1 MAMIL
6 LAEDEAVLRMLIGDT
21 LEDEGHLLDIACD
34 GEEALQKISHNQYD
48 LLILDYMMPK
58 LTGFEVLTRMKQM
71 TDKQAAAG
79 ARSQGGGHARMTR
92 LRKYVR
98 ESITRRSNR
107 LSPIFSAICS
117 RPLPATRRQAIL
129 KLCASS
135 RPAA

>member
-1 MAMIL
+1 MEEEKMAMIL

-71 TDKQAAAG
+71 TDKQAAKVLILSAESQHAEQEKMRAAG
-79 ARSQGGGHARMTR
+79 ADDFMPKPFSP
-92 LRKYVR
+92 LELVRKVGDM
-98 ESITRRSNR
+98 
-107 LSPIFSAICS
+107 LA
-117 RPLPATRRQAIL
+117 
-129 KLCASS
+129 
-135 RPAA
+135 

>member
-71 TDKQAAAG
+71 TDKQAVKVLILSAKSQHAEQEKMRAAG
-79 ARSQGGGHARMTR
+79 ADDFMPKPFSP
-92 LRKYVR
+92 LELVRKVGDM
-98 ESITRRSNR
+98 
-107 LSPIFSAICS
+107 LA
-117 RPLPATRRQAIL
+117 
-129 KLCASS
+129 
-135 RPAA
+135 

>member
-71 TDKQAAAG
+71 TDKQAVKVLILSAESQHAEQEKMRAAG
-79 ARSQGGGHARMTR
+79 ADDFMPKPFSP
-92 LRKYVR
+92 LELVRKVGDM
-98 ESITRRSNR
+98 
-107 LSPIFSAICS
+107 LA
-117 RPLPATRRQAIL
+117 
-129 KLCASS
+129 
-135 RPAA
+135 

>member
-1 MAMIL
+1 MEEEKMAMIL

-71 TDKQAAAG
+71 TDKQAVKVLILSAESQHAKQEKMRAAG
-79 ARSQGGGHARMTR
+79 ADDFMPKPFSPLELARKVEDM
-92 LRKYVR
+92 L
-98 ESITRRSNR
+98 
-107 LSPIFSAICS
+107 A
-117 RPLPATRRQAIL
+117 
-129 KLCASS
+129 
-135 RPAA
+135 

>member
-21 LEDEGHLLDIACD
+21 LEDEEHLLDIACD

-71 TDKQAAAG
+71 TDKQAVKVLILSAESQHAEQEKMRAAG
-79 ARSQGGGHARMTR
+79 ADDFMPKPFSP
-92 LRKYVR
+92 LELVRKVGDM
-98 ESITRRSNR
+98 
-107 LSPIFSAICS
+107 LA
-117 RPLPATRRQAIL
+117 
-129 KLCASS
+129 
-135 RPAA
+135 